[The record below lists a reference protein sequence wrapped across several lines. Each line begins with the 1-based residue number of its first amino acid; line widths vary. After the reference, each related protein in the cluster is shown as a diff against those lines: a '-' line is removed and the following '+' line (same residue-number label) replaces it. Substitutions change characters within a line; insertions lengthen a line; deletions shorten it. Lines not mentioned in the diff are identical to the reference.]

1 VVELLP
7 GKHKILSSNPSTTK
21 KKKKKM
27 ALEFKSLICNSKDRR
42 GEGKKISQFINPKHF
57 PGI

>member
-1 VVELLP
+1 
-7 GKHKILSSNPSTTK
+7 
-21 KKKKKM
+21 M

-42 GEGKKISQFINPKHF
+42 GEGKKNSQFINPKHF